1 MVDISL
7 CEQGQL
13 EPTPETQTSSGGA
26 DKSSLSSQG
35 CRPDG
40 GGGWCTPDAMS
51 PSGVPGGWAAG
62 FPRGCPVRAGVALFI
77 SVSRSQYLGLL
88 LGCMCSVLQAETQNP
103 MPLKDAADNE
113 ERPRGRHLH
122 HLTCDIKG
130 IISVALSVL
139 SGIILCYKTVSVVVL
154 MPS

>member
-7 CEQGQL
+7 CELGQL
-13 EPTPETQTSSGGA
+13 EPTSETQTSSGGA
-26 DKSSLSSQG
+26 DKSSLRLQG

-40 GGGWCTPDAMS
+40 GGGWCIPDAMS

-62 FPRGCPVRAGVALFI
+62 FPQECAVRAGIALFI
-77 SVSRSQYLGLL
+77 NVSRSQYLGLL
-88 LGCMCSVLQAETQNP
+88 LDRMCSVLQWDTQNP
-103 MPLKDAADNE
+103 MPLKDVADSKGQ
-113 ERPRGRHLH
+113 PWGRHLH
-122 HLTCDIKG
+122 HLTFDIKG

-139 SGIILCYKTVSVVVL
+139 SSIILCYKIVSVVVL